1 MQDEKGEGNVRYQLS
16 ISAEEARNGTT
27 KILSRNGKRLQV
39 TIPAGIGEGG
49 TVKLSNALKI
59 TDGREG
65 DILISVGIKEAPA
78 QAEAA
83 PPRGEVVEL
92 NDANFEAEV
101 LGSSLPVMVDFWAAW
116 CGPCRMMAPIVEKAA
131 RAYAGK
137 FKFCKINVDEN
148 PEMAGRYQAMS
159 IPLFIFF
166 KNGNVVDKSVGVV
179 PENQLRA
186 KIETWL

>member
-1 MQDEKGEGNVRYQLS
+1 MQDEKSEGNVRYQLS
-16 ISAEEARNGTT
+16 ISAEEARNGTA

-39 TIPAGIGEGG
+39 TIPPGIGEGG

-65 DILISVGIKEAPA
+65 DILISVGIKEGPS

-83 PPRGEVVEL
+83 PPRAEVVEL
-92 NDANFEAEV
+92 SDANFEAEV
-101 LGSSLPVMVDFWAAW
+101 LGSNLPVMVDFWAAW

-131 RAYAGK
+131 MAYAGK

-166 KNGNVVDKSVGVV
+166 KNGEVVDKVLGAV

-186 KIETWL
+186 KIESWL

>member
-1 MQDEKGEGNVRYQLS
+1 MQNEKSEGNVRYQLS
-16 ISAEEARNGTT
+16 ISVEEARNGTA

-39 TIPAGIGEGG
+39 TIPPGIGEGG

-65 DILISVGIKEAPA
+65 DILISVGIKEGPS
-78 QAEAA
+78 QAEAP
-83 PPRGEVVEL
+83 PPRAEVVEL
-92 NDANFEAEV
+92 SDANFEAEV
-101 LGSSLPVMVDFWAAW
+101 LGSNLPVMVDFWAAW

-131 RAYAGK
+131 MAYAGK

-166 KNGNVVDKSVGVV
+166 KNGEVVDKVLGAV

-186 KIETWL
+186 KIESWL